1 MNTSRAAYLHRPSFH
16 IPLLL
21 ILGFLAFCA
30 NASISLFGET
40 EGLYAIVTQTMIAA
54 QDYVHLWVR
63 GEPYFNKPPL
73 FFWLQAGFI
82 HSLGW
87 SEAAL
92 RLPSILSSLGTMMTT
107 YFLGRLMFSPLAG
120 FWGALVVATC
130 YAGLWFGPL
139 AIIDP
144 VLTFCMTLGMYAWAR
159 AYFQESSQGWYG
171 VGFVA
176 LALGSMVKTLHA
188 FALPA
193 LVMGM
198 FLWIRH
204 DGRVFRESWFWVGAV
219 GSGLLLGGYY
229 LFLGQEFRQ
238 HFFLEENLKRM
249 VTVAGDQQH
258 SAWEAYW
265 GKRPIFWYGLV
276 IWFDAFPW
284 SALLPVG
291 FFLLWKRRPWL
302 KSPKELWVFLWVV
315 VYFVAFSLAPEK
327 HERYL
332 LPLLPAIGLVVGYV
346 YHGLFQEGS
355 LSGGRG
361 LLRGL
366 LGCLGVACVVG
377 VFLGPILLQKKWHV
391 PLDMI
396 PLALR
401 VGLGILGLALIG
413 LAVMNRLRMSLLGVG
428 VLGVVLMVTVTGFII
443 PGIQAEGSP
452 RLVFN
457 EHQHRLTNQ
466 TDPISVLQSRDW
478 REDEDEFYWEYLHGH
493 SRIVGKGLEDS
504 LALEELKREIQ
515 QSTSLVMMTEDQF
528 NRVIARDPDLEAKIL
543 LKFYRSKNQIVLLSL
558 SRRIHHGEIVESE
571 KHEMQKYLPIAE
583 FFVKWG

>member
-1 MNTSRAAYLHRPSFH
+1 MNVSRTAFLHLPSFH

-21 ILGFLAFCA
+21 VIGFLAFFS

-40 EGLYAIVTQTMIAA
+40 EGLYAIVTHTMIAA
-54 QDYVHLWVR
+54 QDYVHLWLR

-82 HSLGW
+82 HGLGW

-92 RLPSILSSLGTMMTT
+92 RLPSMLSSLGTMMTT
-107 YFLGRLMFSPLAG
+107 YCLGRLLFSPLAG

-159 AYFQESSQGWYG
+159 AYFQESSQGWYV

-176 LALGSMVKTLHA
+176 LALGSMVKTLHGL
-188 FALPA
+188 ALPA
-193 LVMGM
+193 LVMGI
-198 FLWIRH
+198 FLWMRH
-204 DGRVFRESWFWVGAV
+204 DGRVFRESRFWVGV
-219 GSGLLLGGYY
+219 IGSALLLGGYY

-238 HFFLEENLKRM
+238 HFFLNEHLNRM

-258 SAWEAYW
+258 AAWEAYW
-265 GKRPIFWYGLV
+265 GKRPFFWYGLV

-291 FFLLWKRRPWL
+291 LFLLWKRRPWQE
-302 KSPKELWVFLWVV
+302 SPKELWVFLWVV
-315 VYFVAFSLAPEK
+315 VYFVAFSVAPEK

-346 YHGLFQEGS
+346 YHRLFLEGS
-355 LSGGRG
+355 VSSERK
-361 LLRGL
+361 LLRAL
-366 LGCLGVACVVG
+366 LGCLGVACVLG
-377 VFLGPILLQKKWHV
+377 VFFGPILLQKKWHV

-413 LAVMNRLRMSLLGVG
+413 LAVMNRLRASLLGVG
-428 VLGVVLMVTVTGFII
+428 VLGVILMVMVTGFII
-443 PGIQAEGSP
+443 PGIQAESSP

-457 EHQHRLTNQ
+457 EYQHRLANR
-466 TDPISVLQSRDW
+466 TDPVSVFQSRAW
-478 REDEDEFYWEYLHGH
+478 REDEDEFYWEYFHGY

-504 LALEELKREIQ
+504 LALAELKQ
-515 QSTSLVMMTEDQF
+515 DLHGSSGVVMMTEDQY
-528 NRVIARDPDLEAKIL
+528 NRVISDDPDLEATIL
-543 LKFYRSKNQIVLLSL
+543 LEYFRSKKKIVLLSL
-558 SRRIHHGEIVESE
+558 MRRTHHGENVESE
-571 KHEMQKYLPIAE
+571 KREI
-583 FFVKWG
+583 